1 MTIAT
6 AKIAEKQREELNG
19 FHYAPVRIGR
29 VPPQNPQ
36 VGKTSITLQNPL
48 KGMMFSRFIAI
59 FATSDK
65 LPVFHL
71 QH

>member
-29 VPPQNPQ
+29 VPPQIP
-36 VGKTSITLQNPL
+36 KLEKRPL
-48 KGMMFSRFIAI
+48 RYKI
-59 FATSDK
+59 
-65 LPVFHL
+65 L
-71 QH
+71 

>member
-29 VPPQNPQ
+29 VPPQIPK
-36 VGKTSITLQNPL
+36 VEKRPL
-48 KGMMFSRFIAI
+48 RYKI
-59 FATSDK
+59 
-65 LPVFHL
+65 L
-71 QH
+71 